1 MRLKQYLNELFD
13 TKVKVSTFSDT
24 SSVHIIE
31 FEAEGIIYHVAFYKN
46 QNQYGRLGGD
56 DPNTEYEILFA
67 PEKSLR
73 PDKPI
78 DKVIG
83 NLNTKEVLA
92 VFSGVRQAVE
102 KFIKEKDPRV
112 FYFSPEHSKLKP
124 IYDKFVKEL
133 KRRLKNYKYEYR
145 DRHEHVFYKDWR

>member
-1 MRLKQYLNELFD
+1 MRFKEYITELFD
-13 TKVKVSTFSDT
+13 TKVKVTTFSDT
-24 SSVHIIE
+24 SSVYIIE
-31 FEAEGIIYHVAFYKN
+31 FEAEGIIYHAAFYKK
-46 QNQYGRLGGD
+46 GRLGG
-56 DPNTEYEILFA
+56 YEILFA
-67 PEKSLR
+67 PERSLR
-73 PDKPI
+73 SDKPL

-102 KFIKEKDPRV
+102 KFIKEKDPKV

-133 KRRLKNYKYEYR
+133 KRRLKNYKYEFRSGY
-145 DRHEHVFYKDWR
+145 EHVFFKD